1 MTYATEDANMQIGFT
16 ANGWSMGQTVGGA
29 ANIALTIWW
38 NNPSN
43 TLYNNNT
50 GVTATESANDAIGN
64 IWIYKNS
71 FNSPVATYTP
81 NTVSGTW
88 NVTATAA
95 VGDWFVVKFQD
106 SSSLSP
112 ARNSTK
118 DYTWSAPIWYDPAH
132 ADAPI
137 VLACDPTETP
147 TPTDPPTPTST
158 MTHGF
163 LIKN

>member
-1 MTYATEDANMQIGFT
+1 VRPHGTTLNAGNVIHGLSDHMTYATEDANMQIGFT

-81 NTVSGTW
+81 TPSAARGT
-88 NVTATAA
+88 
-95 VGDWFVVKFQD
+95 
-106 SSSLSP
+106 
-112 ARNSTK
+112 
-118 DYTWSAPIWYDPAH
+118 
-132 ADAPI
+132 
-137 VLACDPTETP
+137 
-147 TPTDPPTPTST
+147 
-158 MTHGF
+158 
-163 LIKN
+163 